1 MAKTVRPQRFCNT
14 QPKVVTPF
22 VVGEGVRYDPSFVGR
37 IQGGEDQMAL
47 TGTVREVKEYRRD
60 DTGEPPYQIV
70 TVLWSDG
77 ETSKARDI
85 NLSRYAS
92 P

>member
-14 QPKVVTPF
+14 QPKTVTPF
-22 VVGEGVRYDPSFVGR
+22 VIGEGVRYDPSFVGR

-47 TGTVREVKEYRRD
+47 TGTVIAVKEYRCD
-60 DTGEPPYQIV
+60 EAGPPYQIV
-70 TVLWSDG
+70 TVRWSDG